1 MRRKFRLLRFRKS
14 YGDYLSLVVEWQDAE
29 GAWHSKV
36 VRSYGAPLSSQVTA
50 QAEADV
56 QELQRLASDEA
67 APIPIGTLSDA
78 IWTGFQ
84 QTLENPIASLLALPL
99 LVARD
104 LAHLGGYVIAQA
116 SGDLDWKVAA
126 TQPEMP
132 ASERSGFLAWLRS
145 LSQEDQ
151 ARALAYQWRMAP

>member
-14 YGDYLSLVVEWQDAE
+14 YGEYLSLVVEWQDAQ
-29 GAWHSKV
+29 GAWRSKV
-36 VRSYGAPLSSQVTA
+36 VRSYGAPLTLQVTA

-56 QELQRLASDEA
+56 QELQRLAGDDA
-67 APIPIGTLSDA
+67 APIPVGTLSDG

-84 QTLENPIASLLALPL
+84 KTLENPITSLPFLPL

-116 SGDLDWKVAA
+116 SGDLHWKVAA
-126 TQPEMP
+126 TQPELP
-132 ASERSGFLAWLRS
+132 AAERAEFVAWLRS
-145 LSQEDQ
+145 LSPEEQ
-151 ARALAYQWRMAP
+151 ALALAYQWRMAP

>member
-1 MRRKFRLLRFRKS
+1 MRRKFRLLKFRKS
-14 YGDYLSLVVEWQDAE
+14 YGEYLSLVVEWQDAQ
-29 GAWHSKV
+29 GGWHSKV
-36 VRSYGAPLSSQVTA
+36 VRSYGAPLTPQVTA

-56 QELQRLASDEA
+56 QELQRLAGDEA

-84 QTLENPIASLLALPL
+84 QTLANPLTSLPFLPL

-116 SGDLDWKVAA
+116 SGDLDWKVGA
-126 TQPEMP
+126 TQPELP
-132 ASERSGFLAWLRS
+132 ASERAGFIAWLRS

-151 ARALAYQWRMAP
+151 ALALAYQWRMAP